1 MGSYSVEAEIATHSA
16 THSPGFET
24 IEDTQPATQEA
35 SQRVEDAET
44 ANDAPTTTGAIK
56 RARRTRTE
64 GGRGSA
70 KSRRVSGGH

>member
-1 MGSYSVEAEIATHSA
+1 MVSYSVEAASA
-16 THSPGFET
+16 TRIDTLSTLPDDSGDASPVV
-24 IEDTQPATQEA
+24 QEA
-35 SQRVEDAET
+35 SQRVEDVET
-44 ANDAPTTTGAIK
+44 TNDAPTTTGAIK